1 MPGHTLVRVTATE
14 TDVPVDERLCVA
26 LYQAAHA
33 MESAHRPLLRGHG
46 LTYPQFTVLAVL
58 DQEGAA
64 SVTAVGRRLGLTSS
78 TLSPLL
84 QRLEQQGRVERVR
97 STEDERSVVVSL
109 TADGRRVAEAVREVP
124 VRITAAA
131 GLAADEQAALVD
143 TLRRLAE
150 RLRAADLTAEDAG
163 SAATA

>member
-1 MPGHTLVRVTATE
+1 MTATE

-33 MESAHRPLLRGHG
+33 MESAHRPLLRAHG
-46 LTYPQFTVLAVL
+46 LTYPQFTVLTVL

-84 QRLEQQGRVERVR
+84 QRDETPRELTR
-97 STEDERSVVVSL
+97 SQP
-109 TADGRRVAEAVREVP
+109 A
-124 VRITAAA
+124 
-131 GLAADEQAALVD
+131 
-143 TLRRLAE
+143 
-150 RLRAADLTAEDAG
+150 
-163 SAATA
+163 

>member
-1 MPGHTLVRVTATE
+1 MSATE

-33 MESAHRPLLRGHG
+33 MESAHRPLLRAHG

-84 QRLEQQGRVERVR
+84 QRLEQQGRVERAR
-97 STEDERSVVVSL
+97 STQDERSVVVSL
-109 TADGRRVAEAVREVP
+109 TAEGRRVAAAVRDVP
-124 VRITAAA
+124 VRITAAG
-131 GLAADEQAALVD
+131 GLAADEQAELVA
-143 TLRRLAE
+143 TLRRLVE
-150 RLRAADLTAEDAG
+150 RLRDADVTADLPSGTPAV
-163 SAATA
+163 